1 MDKLEIINLPNEL
14 GIKQILELIKL
25 RSGNLNLSFSDE
37 SLNIINAKT
46 FIIFKESTLFDKSP
60 RIIFIE
66 KIYISNKYIINI
78 CKKFIDQP
86 RHLFRRLY
94 AFINFLSQSHCLCG
108 ACIDLLGYL
117 LNSRPVLL

>member
-1 MDKLEIINLPNEL
+1 MDKLEIINRDNEL
-14 GIKQILELIKL
+14 GIKQILELIK
-25 RSGNLNLSFSDE
+25 SGTGNLNLSFSDE

-78 CKKFIDQP
+78 SKKFIDQP

-94 AFINFLSQSHCLCG
+94 GFINFLEFF
-108 ACIDLLGYL
+108 I
-117 LNSRPVLL
+117 NKEKKFK